1 MKERYL
7 EAGQIVTPHG
17 VRGEVRIRP
26 WADSAEFLKG
36 FTVFHI
42 DGKPFPVRSSFVH
55 KGALIAALEGVDS
68 MEEAEALRGRVI
80 RIDREEARLEPG
92 AYFLQDVIGLPAL
105 EEDTGKEL
113 GTVQD
118 IMQLPGGDVLV
129 IRGAREILVPRVP
142 EFIRE
147 VDTENGFVT
156 VHLIEGM

>member
-55 KGALIAALEGVDS
+55 KDVLIAALEGVNS